1 MLAGGAGI
9 PLLSVPRDPTMCNE
23 HCYGEG
29 VTVDIIWKLVQ
40 VAICIGLLQWTTARA
55 ADSRAA
61 EDPELLLQR
70 IRSKITA
77 HLSQLHNYTCHVV
90 IDRLVRSVSTSSF
103 DHRDTVELEVAFV
116 SGHELFSKAGETRF
130 EEQPIHQIV
139 PGGMIGN
146 DAFGSHDDDVFS
158 GNAATFKY
166 AGSCNKDGHK
176 TFRYNFRVSQQSSQL
191 LVKQNDSPN
200 ATVGYQ
206 GSFWVDAETLD
217 MVRLEWKTDHIPPS
231 VGLSSVEKSMRY
243 KLARI
248 GNSDFLLP
256 LHTELA
262 SFDRGGNY
270 RLNTISLERC
280 LEFTGESVV
289 TYGSPIDGTSAQ
301 QRRPGQLEH

>member
-1 MLAGGAGI
+1 MSKERKDHYAE
-9 PLLSVPRDPTMCNE
+9 SVPFHIICDLVK
-23 HCYGEG
+23 
-29 VTVDIIWKLVQ
+29 VT
-40 VAICIGLLQWTTARA
+40 ICLALFPGTGAFA
-55 ADSRAA
+55 ADTRTA

-70 IRSKITA
+70 IRSRITA

-90 IDRLVRSVSTSSF
+90 IDRMVRSSRTSSF

-116 SGHELFSKAGETRF
+116 GDRELFSRAGETRF
-130 EEQPIHQIV
+130 EEKPIHQIV
-139 PGGMIGN
+139 PHGMIGN

-158 GNAATFKY
+158 GDAATFKY
-166 AGSCNKDGHK
+166 AGSCKKDGHR
-176 TFRYNFRVSQQSSQL
+176 TFRYNFRVPQESSRL
-191 LVKQNDSPN
+191 LVKQNNSAD

-231 VGLSSVEKSMRY
+231 VGLHSVEKSMRY
-243 KLARI
+243 KAVRI

-256 LHTELA
+256 LHSELA
-262 SFDRGGNY
+262 SFDQGGNY

-289 TYGSPIDGTSAQ
+289 TYGKPTDGASAQ
-301 QRRPGQLEH
+301 RQSSERQER